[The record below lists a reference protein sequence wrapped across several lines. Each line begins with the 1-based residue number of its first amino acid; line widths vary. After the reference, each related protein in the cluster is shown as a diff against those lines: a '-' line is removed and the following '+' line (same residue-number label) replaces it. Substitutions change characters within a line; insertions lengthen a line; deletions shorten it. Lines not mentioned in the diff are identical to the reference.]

1 MSTLSNDDNQEIE
14 DLCLGLT
21 DKWNLSFE
29 THSNY
34 TGYVSIQRFDKL
46 HIQFGIQLNETF
58 DWKLNGDEFESDLRR
73 LVDRIEKFG
82 YEVMEF
88 AWNSTL
94 FGYRT
99 FSFQISH
106 SDSRSEEIISKSTN
120 ISN

>member
-1 MSTLSNDDNQEIE
+1 MATLSNNDNQEIE